1 MENQNEKTVVAE
13 AELQR
18 AATDT
23 LIALGL
29 GEVDASDTA
38 RILVLADLFGV
49 STHGTSRIQSY
60 GERLALGGI
69 AARPDIRIERVA
81 PGIARVDGDNGVGPL
96 VGQHSLRAAMD
107 LAREN
112 GIGIALARG
121 SNHFGPVGPYCYV
134 AAESGFASFIGS
146 NATTTIAPWGGREA
160 RLGNSPI
167 GFGIPNPGGS
177 PIILDMAMSVVA
189 RAKIRNAA
197 KQGRA
202 IPSDWATNR
211 AGVATEDPN
220 EALDGFLQPI
230 GGHKGYGL
238 ALIVDLL
245 AGVLS
250 DAAYLSHVRSWVDT
264 PDQPQNLGHFFIL
277 LDTSR
282 LGSASWLAAR
292 VRDFSDII
300 HSTPSVGPE
309 NPVLLPGEIELTN
322 LARQRRHG
330 ISIDSETMKFLSRY
344 AGA

>member
-1 MENQNEKTVVAE
+1 MGSQEAKSIVAE

-18 AATDT
+18 AATEA

-29 GEVDASDTA
+29 GDVDASDTA

-49 STHGTSRIQSY
+49 STHGTSRIESY
-60 GERLALGGI
+60 GERLAIGGI
-69 AARPDIRIERVA
+69 DAKPDIRIERVA
-81 PGIARVDGDNGVGPL
+81 PGIARINGDNGVGPL
-96 VGQHSLRAAMD
+96 VGQRSLRAAMD

-121 SNHFGPVGPYCYV
+121 SNHFGPVAPYCYV
-134 AAESGFASFIGS
+134 AAEAGFASFIGS

-167 GFGIPNPGGS
+167 GFGIPNPGGL

-197 KQGRA
+197 KQGKP
-202 IPSDWATNR
+202 IPPTWATNR
-211 AGVATEDPN
+211 NGTATENPDD
-220 EALDGFLQPI
+220 ALDGFLQPI

-250 DAAYLSHVRSWVDT
+250 DAAYLTHVRSWVDA

-277 LDTSR
+277 VDTSR
-282 LGSASWLAAR
+282 LGSPSWLATR
-292 VRDFSDII
+292 VCDFSNII
-300 HSTPSVGPE
+300 HSTPAVDPAR
-309 NPVLLPGEIELTN
+309 PVLLPGEIELTN
-322 LARQRRHG
+322 LARQRRDG
-330 ISIDSETMKFLSRY
+330 ISIDSETIKFLSRY
-344 AGA
+344 TDA